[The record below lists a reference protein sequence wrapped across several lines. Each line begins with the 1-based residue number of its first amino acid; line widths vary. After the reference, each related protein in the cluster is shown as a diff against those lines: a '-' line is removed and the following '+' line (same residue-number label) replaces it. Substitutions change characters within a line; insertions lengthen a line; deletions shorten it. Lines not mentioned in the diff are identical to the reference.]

1 LRKCLQ
7 IVFLTIFLSTFLY
20 SLELSGKVVSV
31 MDGDTIKILTKDKTK
46 YTIRLANIDAP
57 EKNQAFG
64 DKSKENLENYIANK
78 TIQVKY
84 EHYDMYKRVL
94 GTVYYRG
101 KNINLAQV
109 RDGFAWV
116 YKKEEIKA
124 REDKKGLWIEDNPI
138 NPIKWRKLARSVGKA
153 SM

>member
-1 LRKCLQ
+1 
-7 IVFLTIFLSTFLY
+7 
-20 SLELSGKVVSV
+20 

-57 EKNQAFG
+57 EKNQSFG

-78 TIQVKY
+78 TVQVKY
-84 EHYDMYKRVL
+84 KHYDIYKRVL
-94 GTVYYRG
+94 GTVYYRS

-116 YKKEEIKA
+116 YKKPKNKRYKKEEIKA

-138 NPIKWRKLARSVGKA
+138 NPTKFRKLKKQK
-153 SM
+153 